1 MAEQSQ
7 HEVTTARTVRAERF
21 ELVDAHGAVRATL
34 ATDQDGQVAV
44 TLFDQDSQRR
54 AALLADRARAGL
66 YLFTSSGTTALV
78 LAASPR
84 VALVTLNDEA
94 GHPGVILS
102 VLPDGRRAIA
112 LCDSAGAQGVWLGLD
127 AEVDP
132 GIVLKPTADKT
143 NRVVVTVQPRGDAGL
158 TIRDREGVTR
168 AIFSVD
174 AHGQAGLALLDPEER
189 PIARLELTHDR
200 GPQLDFFGPHQGLA
214 WRAPE
219 GD

>member
-21 ELVDAHGAVRATL
+21 ELVDAHGAVRAAL

-54 AALLADRARAGL
+54 AALVADRAGAGL
-66 YLFTSSGTTALV
+66 HLFTPAGTTALL
-78 LAASPR
+78 LATSSQ
-84 VALVTLNDEA
+84 VALVAVQDDA
-94 GHPGVILS
+94 GHPAVILG
-102 VLPDGRRAIA
+102 VGPDGQRGVS
-112 LCDSAGAQGVWLGLD
+112 LCDRAGARRMTLGLD
-127 AEVDP
+127 PEGYPAV
-132 GIVLKPTADKT
+132 VLEPTAESS
-143 NRVVVTVQPRGDAGL
+143 RLLLTVRPDGDAGL
-158 TIRDREGVTR
+158 AIRDREGSTR
-168 AIFSVD
+168 AILLVD
-174 AHGQAGLALLDPEER
+174 AHGQAALALLDPEER